1 MLSRF
6 FFLWEQ
12 SLSRRDTNRKVRE
25 FEWGVEFVPNGIPQ
39 KDPRLCLL
47 EFSRRALAES
57 DAYHS
62 HEKVRDWKLRGNHLT
77 FTSPLRTRYPRNN
90 TVHGRYFPTDSDGR
104 VVLVLPQWNCDAQGH
119 MSLCRMLNLFGL
131 SALRLSLPYH
141 DLRMPD
147 ELVGLITC
155 CRRISAGRSRLCA
168 RLSLIAKRRWIGSKD
183 RDTGSSQ
190 FRDQHR
196 LVCGADHGGATNGR
210 RCTYRTI
217 SPHTSLTWS
226 GEGYPHGMS
235 GGTRGKDY
243 TEDLRKIWLPISP
256 KPYFK
261 KLKGTNKQALLVHAL
276 YDYSFPP
283 DLRRSGARF
292 QGSRT
297 AAFHLALRCGHYT
310 SGVFPFNV
318 VLGYAMCGIS
328 DRHSET
334 RLFGRNA
341 VKQIGFGVKSM
352 GSLTAARWYSSFK
365 PKRRMDFSN
374 RSMSGA

>member
-1 MLSRF
+1 VLSRF

-62 HEKVRDWKLRGNHLT
+62 YEKVRDWKLRGNHLT

-147 ELVGLITC
+147 ELVRADYMLSPNLGRTLQAVRQAVIDCKAALDWLEGQGYRKFAILGTSIGSCVALITAAHDE
-155 CRRISAGRSRLCA
+155 RLTVHVQNHISSYFADVVWRGISTRHVRVALEGRITL
-168 RLSLIAKRRWIGSKD
+168 
-183 RDTGSSQ
+183 
-190 FRDQHR
+190 
-196 LVCGADHGGATNGR
+196 
-210 RCTYRTI
+210 
-217 SPHTSLTWS
+217 
-226 GEGYPHGMS
+226 
-235 GGTRGKDY
+235 
-243 TEDLRKIWLPISP
+243 EDLRKIWLPISP

-283 DLRRSGARF
+283 DLSQEVVRDFRDLGLRHSTF
-292 QGSRT
+292 
-297 AAFHLALRCGHYT
+297 ALRCGHYT

-318 VLGYAMCGIS
+318 VLGYAMCRYI
-328 DRHSET
+328 RQT
-334 RLFGRNA
+334 L
-341 VKQIGFGVKSM
+341 
-352 GSLTAARWYSSFK
+352 
-365 PKRRMDFSN
+365 
-374 RSMSGA
+374 